1 MPTRREFLLMASGA
15 ALSTVTAGQS
25 PSTARPFR
33 VQIAKTEIDRILR
46 RVKDTRLPARFTA
59 ADSRYGVSWD
69 YMKALTQYWSTR
81 YDWRKAE
88 TQLNRFPQFTARV
101 GEFDIHFYHVRGRGR
116 SPMPIILT
124 HGWPGSA
131 FEFLEVIGPLSNPEN
146 GDDGFDV
153 VVPSLP
159 GFGFSSKPKDKP
171 VGPVTTAKLWHEL
184 MTSVLGYKRYG
195 VQGGDW
201 GSVVSTQL
209 ARQFPESISG
219 LHLNSVQAAVA
230 PAGQRTP
237 EEESWNA
244 AATAFRRPRN
254 PS

>member
-1 MPTRREFLLMASGA
+1 MPTRRKFLLMASGA

-25 PSTARPFR
+25 PSTARPFK
-33 VQIAKTEIDRILR
+33 VQIARTDIDRILR

-88 TQLNRFPQFTARV
+88 TQLNRFPQFMARV

-116 SPMPIILT
+116 SPMPILLT

-146 GDDGFDV
+146 GDDAFDV

-159 GFGFSSKPKDKP
+159 GFGFSSKP
-171 VGPVTTAKLWHEL
+171 
-184 MTSVLGYKRYG
+184 
-195 VQGGDW
+195 
-201 GSVVSTQL
+201 
-209 ARQFPESISG
+209 
-219 LHLNSVQAAVA
+219 
-230 PAGQRTP
+230 
-237 EEESWNA
+237 
-244 AATAFRRPRN
+244 
-254 PS
+254 